1 MSTRFRGWLGFNLA
15 VALVGA
21 LMALGGCSPAKRGT
35 IPVDSP
41 IYQAPNDDPSAEEEE
56 EEKANE
62 GTEPE
67 GESKAPVAKPAGG
80 KGSREAAASSK
91 R

>member
-1 MSTRFRGWLGFNLA
+1 MSMRFRGWLVVA
-15 VALVGA
+15 VASVGA
-21 LMALGGCSPAKRGT
+21 VMALGGCGAPKRGT

-56 EEKANE
+56 EKESE
-62 GTEPE
+62 GSEPE
-67 GESKAPVAKPAGG
+67 GESKAPAAKPAGG

>member
-1 MSTRFRGWLGFNLA
+1 MSMRFRGWLVVT
-15 VALVGA
+15 VASVGA
-21 LMALGGCSPAKRGT
+21 VMALGGCGPAKRGT

-56 EEKANE
+56 EKSDE
-62 GTEPE
+62 GSEPE
-67 GESKAPVAKPAGG
+67 GESKAPAAKPAGG